1 MDCKVETGYT
11 CEGGSPNSVD
21 KCTQFVPREVQIVQ
35 TGQARLFGKIVIS
48 LRVNYLPTNLTS
60 MLRSCRQNCMQLLNT
75 TVLLTTQS
83 PSVTADY
90 IGGAFNSLS
99 LTIDFRKEP
108 IEKFRIDLSL
118 NPEIRQK
125 YLPSISSGNGLS
137 ITVEPMFLT
146 LLVEKD
152 YIR

>member
-1 MDCKVETGYT
+1 
-11 CEGGSPNSVD
+11 
-21 KCTQFVPREVQIVQ
+21 
-35 TGQARLFGKIVIS
+35 
-48 LRVNYLPTNLTS
+48 
-60 MLRSCRQNCMQLLNT
+60 MQLLNT